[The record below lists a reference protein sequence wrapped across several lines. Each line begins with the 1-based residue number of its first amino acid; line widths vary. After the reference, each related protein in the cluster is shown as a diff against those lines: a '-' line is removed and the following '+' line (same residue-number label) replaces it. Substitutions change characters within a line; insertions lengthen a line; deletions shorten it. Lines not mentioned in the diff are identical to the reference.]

1 MLRFNFISSRN
12 FIIWLFVGYL
22 LGFCVPSRA
31 QVSEGG
37 VPHSFINPMPSS
49 VRGATMAPIDVQKLL
64 GEDSLEASFEHPVPF
79 RFGYAFDVD
88 LGLGNA
94 GTWDTLQNGDRIWR
108 LRLSSPH
115 AYSINL
121 IFSEFSMPQEG
132 KLFIYN
138 LDKTMVI
145 GAFTSNN
152 NMPHGKFA
160 TQPVKGDAIILEYYE
175 PVSVRGLG
183 KLQVSKVIHAYRDVF
198 NKIRYIKKQSPGK
211 SVRSFGD
218 SGPCNVNVNCPEGAS
233 WQNEKRSVAMI
244 LLNNNTRICTG
255 SLVNDARKD
264 GTPYFLTAFHCVDA
278 NLDNTLSSSEIQD
291 AQTWIIMFNY
301 ESPTCSNQDGP
312 TNYTISGTTFR
323 AGYYASDFALVQLSQ
338 IPPNSYNLY
347 YCGWSRENA
356 APSSVVAIHHPAG
369 DVKKISIDNEPPV
382 STTYG
387 GVLNSHWFVDN
398 WDIGTTQ
405 PGSSGSPLYDP
416 NHRIIGQDHAGDGY
430 PPCDPLKGTYFGK
443 FAVSWNYG
451 TSSSTRLKDWLDPD
465 NAGTL
470 TIDGIEQLR
479 ATISGPTELY
489 VGQYG
494 TWTAA
499 PSGGSGSYTYKWYVK
514 SDDPAAGGNWVGPV
528 SYTNTYTTQMH
539 DFDKYLRL
547 RADVTSGLQ
556 NVSAYHYVTCVDC
569 SPGPGPLSLSKKDS
583 GSAAEGSK
591 NTNQTRTESFHLE
604 QNHPNPFNP
613 TTKISFSLPEA
624 ANVKLIVFDVNGRE
638 VMQLLNGF
646 LNVGQHSVTFDGSN
660 LSSGVYFYRIQAGKV
675 LKSRPMMLLK

>member
-1 MLRFNFISSRN
+1 LRFNFISNGN
-12 FIIWLFVGYL
+12 FIIWLFLGYL
-22 LGFCVPSRA
+22 LGFCAPLSA
-31 QVSEGG
+31 QVSDGG
-37 VPHSFINPMPSS
+37 VPYSFINPMPSS

-64 GEDSLEASFEHPVPF
+64 GEDSLEASFEQPVPF

-94 GTWDTLQNGDRIWR
+94 GTWDTLQNGDRTWR

-121 IFSEFSMPQEG
+121 IFSEFFMPQEG

-152 NMPHGKFA
+152 NMPHGEFA
-160 TQPVKGDAIILEYYE
+160 TQPVRGDAITLEYYE
-175 PVSVRGLG
+175 PASVKGLA
-183 KLQVSKVIHAYRDVF
+183 KLRVSKVIHAYRDVF
-198 NKIRYIKKQSPGK
+198 NKIRNIKKQSPGK
-211 SVRSFGD
+211 SVRGFGD

-255 SLVNDARKD
+255 SLVNDVRKD
-264 GTPYFLTAFHCVDA
+264 GTPYFLTAFHCIDT
-278 NLDNTLSSSEIQD
+278 NPPDNTLSSNEIQD

-301 ESPTCSNQDGP
+301 ESPTCSDQDGP
-312 TNYTISGTTFR
+312 TNYTVSGTTFR

-347 YCGWSRENA
+347 YSGWSRISA
-356 APSSVVAIHHPAG
+356 APNSTAAIHHPRG
-369 DVKKISIDNEPPV
+369 DIKKISLDYQAPSSSGDFWQVN
-382 STTYG
+382 
-387 GVLNSHWFVDN
+387 D
-398 WDIGTTQ
+398 WDLGTTE
-405 PGSSGSPLYDP
+405 PGSSGSPLIDP
-416 NHRIIGQDHAGDGY
+416 NHRIIGQLWGGQAACGNDLSDF
-430 PPCDPLKGTYFGK
+430 FGK
-443 FAVSWNYG
+443 LDVSWGYG
-451 TSSSTRLKDWLDPD
+451 SNSSTRLKDWLDPD
-465 NAGTL
+465 NTNVL
-470 TIDGIEQLR
+470 SIDGIEQLG
-479 ATISGPTELY
+479 ATISGPIELY

-528 SYTNTYTTQMH
+528 SYTNTYTTQMY

-556 NVSAYHYVTCVDC
+556 NVSAYHYVTCADC
-569 SPGPGPLSLSKKDS
+569 SPGPGPLSLFKKDS
-583 GSAAEGSK
+583 GSVAEGSK
-591 NTNQTRTESFHLE
+591 NTNQTRTESFCLE

-613 TTKISFSLPEA
+613 TTKITFSLPKG

-638 VMQLLNGF
+638 VVQLLNGF
-646 LNVGQHSVTFDGSN
+646 LNAGQHSVIFDASN
-660 LSSGVYFYRIQAGKV
+660 LSSGVYFYRIQTGKFFRT
-675 LKSRPMMLLK
+675 RPMVLLK